1 MCRTKELGGRR
12 CPQHTDPVKH
22 AAYNARRR
30 ELYAVKKGQSA
41 LNPLDMF
48 LPLDAVRSS
57 RKGDKSLRASLNHD
71 SKVFFN
77 SLDAFNPPVDPK
89 ASDDEWDDYE
99 WDYPQHGTYSDKN
112 NNRHRMALLSYT
124 HVNYSYVRD
133 YLYGVK
139 ISSSGKEHVVT
150 PEKRAEYEDTIQLMD
165 SALEKAVPPKT
176 PRLVYRGLKIPHRV
190 DNVDSWLDENF
201 PVGGVVSHKS
211 YLSTSADPETAL
223 KFSTPPI
230 GTNKGVVIEMVTR
243 QGASLGK
250 GTSHFGNLE
259 MEVLM
264 PRDAKFVVHSVNR
277 DVDYQYTYKGEVK
290 TGKRHIVRFIDE
302 GTN

>member
-30 ELYAVKKGQSA
+30 ELYAAKKGQST

-71 SKVFFN
+71 SKVFFD
-77 SLDAFNPPVDPK
+77 SLDSKLNDEEWSDYQSKIYFNED
-89 ASDDEWDDYE
+89 
-99 WDYPQHGTYSDKN
+99 GN
-112 NNRHRMALLSYT
+112 NQQLALLSYT
-124 HVNYSYVRD
+124 HVNFSHIRD
-133 YLYGVK
+133 YLYGTK
-139 ISSSGKEHVVT
+139 ISSSGDKHVVK
-150 PEKRAEYEDTIQLMD
+150 PEKRAYFAETVQLMD

-264 PRDAKFVVHSVNR
+264 PRDAKFVVHSVDR